1 MSDGPSGPRSGDMP
15 SPPGSLG
22 LAVRR
27 PASWRGWSANRPT
40 QRMTWPSACGSR
52 TGRGGGGSA
61 TSIVGWRPASP
72 RDWMP
77 APGSSRASRDGP
89 ESLMDAGSGRCWWS
103 CPSPLTMRHLTPRRR
118 HRTSPDQRHLRPHHV
133 AGCGDDHQA
142 SCVDGSARDA
152 APSRHR
158 RCHPR
163 HPRHPRHRRRR
174 RHRRQLSGSCAC
186 PPRRC
191 GSGRRR
197 RYGSSAC
204 RCRR

>member
-1 MSDGPSGPRSGDMP
+1 MSHGPSGPRSGGMP
-15 SPPGSLG
+15 SPPGSLR

-61 TSIVGWRPASP
+61 TSIVGSRPASH
-72 RDWMP
+72 RDWTP
-77 APGSSRASRDGP
+77 APGSPRASRDGP
-89 ESLMDAGSGRCWWS
+89 RSLMDAGSARCWWS
-103 CPSPLTMRHLTPRRR
+103 YPSPLTLRQLTPRRR
-118 HRTSPDQRHLRPHHV
+118 HRTSPDQRHPRPHHV
-133 AGCGDDHQA
+133 AGCGGDHQA
-142 SCVDGSARDA
+142 SCGDGSARDA
-152 APSRHR
+152 APNRHR
-158 RCHPR
+158 H
-163 HPRHPRHRRRR
+163 RHPRHRHRRR
-174 RHRRQLSGSCAC
+174 RHRPQLRGSCAC

-197 RYGSSAC
+197 RFGSSAC